1 MRWFRPTIRIR
12 LTLLYGGM
20 FLMAGVV
27 LLAIIYMF
35 AANTLKEGT
44 PEFQVFGS
52 DISLGNVNCRD
63 LPAVATVDDIN
74 AAISNCLRE
83 QRASVLQTFLNRSLL
98 ALLGLTVVA
107 FAFGYAMAGRVL
119 SPLGRIT
126 RTAQRVAGSDL
137 HRRIELGG
145 PDDELKELADTFDEM
160 LDRLDRAF
168 ESQRRFVANASHELR
183 TPLAINRTLL
193 EVQLADPGASPELAQ
208 LGKTLLATNE
218 RSEQLVEG

>member
-1 MRWFRPTIRIR
+1 MAAAAEPPPPVPLPPKPHAGPAPADRPAPWFRPTIRIR

-44 PEFQVFGS
+44 PEFRVFGS
-52 DISLGNVNCRD
+52 DISLANVNCRA
-63 LPAVATVDDIN
+63 LPPVGTVDEIN
-74 AAISNCLRE
+74 AAIGDCLRD
-83 QRASVLQTFLNRSLL
+83 QRAFVLQTFLNRSLL

-145 PDDELKELADTFDEM
+145 PDDELKELADTFD
-160 LDRLDRAF
+160 
-168 ESQRRFVANASHELR
+168 
-183 TPLAINRTLL
+183 
-193 EVQLADPGASPELAQ
+193 
-208 LGKTLLATNE
+208 
-218 RSEQLVEG
+218 